1 MRDKNK
7 LTAELVKLLPE
18 PYVVTE
24 AEARALWWFNIK
36 RTGGMRLTKLG
47 YDVFVNQLELD
58 RYEYAVDPFAIN
70 SRMILALDRKLQ
82 QPWFI
87 VSHKQM
93 PRSIVFFGSK
103 EAMMANLYGDLKR
116 FLDNYTQ

>member
-1 MRDKNK
+1 MRDKIK

-18 PYVVTE
+18 PHVVTE
-24 AEARALWWFNIK
+24 TEARALWWFNIK

-58 RYEYAVDPFAIN
+58 RYEYAVEPFAIN

-87 VSHKQM
+87 VTHKQI

-103 EAMMANLYGDLKR
+103 EAMMANLYGDLKH